1 MPVRES
7 LPPHRADLQLPRRSG
22 PAPNSRLWM
31 KSGLTIAGLLI
42 GSVVGYL
49 LRPSVPFMGQLPFT
63 TVITRGANLRGFDQ
77 LLTGYART
85 SFNYLIAGMIL
96 GAIVG
101 LIAAFAISSQ
111 NSRRAKQV

>member
-1 MPVRES
+1 MSARES
-7 LPPHRADLQLPRRSG
+7 IPPDRVDLQLFRRSV
-22 PAPNSRLWM
+22 PSPNSRLWM
-31 KSGLTIAGLLI
+31 KSRLTIAGLLI

-85 SFNYLIAGMIL
+85 SFNYLIAGMVV
-96 GAIVG
+96 GAAVG
-101 LIAAFAISSQ
+101 LIAAFVIARQKS
-111 NSRRAKQV
+111 

>member
-1 MPVRES
+1 
-7 LPPHRADLQLPRRSG
+7 
-22 PAPNSRLWM
+22 M

-63 TVITRGANLRGFDQ
+63 TVITSGANLRGFDQ

-96 GAIVG
+96 GAIIG

-111 NSRRAKQV
+111 NSRRAKQVYRPS